1 MYCVK
6 CGTEVQNNA
15 AFCPSC
21 GNKLNNIVVDKQLSI
36 NKKQSVNKA
45 IAIICSIVIITI
57 IIITGI
63 VISQNNND
71 SIVGSWADSN
81 GDIRFSFYEDGTCDG
96 GQGPYY
102 EAAENGTITFY
113 DSYHYPYSNITYYE
127 VKGNK
132 LYLSGYKN
140 FDINDEN
147 IMVFYRK

>member
-15 AFCPSC
+15 TFCPSC

-45 IAIICSIVIITI
+45 ITIICSIVIITI
-57 IIITGI
+57 IVITGI

-132 LYLSGYKN
+132 LYLSGYKD